1 MASTLSPYGLKP
13 VNLLGGQPF
22 AGSTREVKVSTNNSA
37 AIYNGDVIQLSS
49 AGNPA
54 ALAATPT
61 AGTTSGI
68 IGVCLGVR
76 YVNPATKQSNY
87 AQFLPAN
94 AITSGYTDVFLVVAD
109 DPDLVFQVQGTA
121 AFGSLTNGAAGAV
134 GKNAA
139 LGFVTAGS
147 AATGNSGVNV
157 IVGTNGASLAL
168 TATLAMRVVGV
179 VAGTETDAFPELLV
193 KFNQGTHSY
202 YLATGV

>member
-13 VNLLGGQPF
+13 VNLIGGQSF
-22 AGSTREVKVSTNNSA
+22 AGSTREIKLSTNNTA
-37 AIYNGDVIQLSS
+37 AIYNGDVVQLTS
-49 AGNPA
+49 AGNPQA
-54 ALAATPT
+54 IAATPT
-61 AGTTSGI
+61 AGTTAGI
-68 IGVCLGVR
+68 VGVCLGVR
-76 YVNPATKQSNY
+76 YVNPATKQPTF

-94 AITSGYTDVFLVVAD
+94 AITGGYTDVFVIVAD

-121 AFGSLTNGAAGAV
+121 AFGTLTNGAAGAV

-139 LGFVTAGS
+139 LGFATAGS
-147 AATGNSGVNV
+147 TSTGNSGVN
-157 IVGTNGASLAL
+157 IVVGVNGASLAL

>member
-1 MASTLSPYGLKP
+1 MAATLSPYGLKP
-13 VNLLGGQPF
+13 VNLIGGQSF
-22 AGSTREVKVSTNNSA
+22 AGSTREIKLSTNNTA
-37 AIYNGDVIQLSS
+37 AIYNGDVVQLTS
-49 AGNPA
+49 AGNPQA
-54 ALAATPT
+54 IAATPT
-61 AGTTSGI
+61 AGTTAGI
-68 IGVCLGVR
+68 VGVCLGVR
-76 YVNPATKQSNY
+76 YVNPATKQPTF

-94 AITSGYTDVFLVVAD
+94 AITGGYTDVFVIVAD

-139 LGFVTAGS
+139 LGFATAGS
-147 AATGNSGVNV
+147 TSTGNSGVN
-157 IVGTNGASLAL
+157 IVVGVNGASLAL

>member
-13 VNLLGGQPF
+13 VNLLGGQSY

-139 LGFVTAGS
+139 LGFATSGS

-157 IVGTNGASLAL
+157 VVGTNGASLAL